1 MWRQRRVKYGLPSWA
16 IEIRAGGAESQSPFV
31 NHLVLRFFS
40 LFPIFLSGFGFG
52 VSGVFSSPL
61 YLRQLWHML
70 LLSSF

>member
-1 MWRQRRVKYGLPSWA
+1 MGSGGGWDVEAKGSQNGLPSWA

-52 VSGVFSSPL
+52 VSGVFPITSPL
-61 YLRQLWHML
+61 YLRQR
-70 LLSSF
+70 